1 MKLVSFSHCVS
12 TAFHQ
17 QAVHSPLEQQKGP
30 RQSGPVPCQNCGKP
44 CKGEVLRVQNNHFHI
59 KCFVCKGNTSVITHS
74 ILIFCYC
81 VTIFRQLHKGF
92 YALKGTLNVH
102 VIEPEHKTN
111 VMKTKV
117 FYCAALQQTQSFSTN
132 GEGGAYT
139 VVLTAVY
146 QNQSWEEVYLGDYVS
161 SVWNLI
167 SSKIAQ
173 IKPNTWMTVVCLSVA
188 CVFACVLMYA
198 LDNFSQHRLFQLDD
212 VVNTDSGC

>member
-17 QAVHSPLEQQKGP
+17 QAVHSPLEQQKGQ

-59 KCFVCKGNTSVITHS
+59 KCFVCKGNTSVTTHS

-92 YALKGTLNVH
+92 YALKSTLNVQRTQNKCDEN
-102 VIEPEHKTN
+102 I
-111 VMKTKV
+111 KV

-132 GEGGAYT
+132 REGGAYT

-146 QNQSWEEVYLGDYVS
+146 QN
-161 SVWNLI
+161 
-167 SSKIAQ
+167 
-173 IKPNTWMTVVCLSVA
+173 
-188 CVFACVLMYA
+188 
-198 LDNFSQHRLFQLDD
+198 HRVERKFI
-212 VVNTDSGC
+212 